1 MELGN
6 LASIRL
12 FHPEIVLA
20 GTVIL
25 LTVLD
30 LVVANKR
37 LLAYVGLAGCAV
49 AADAAVDLYGAPS
62 ALLFHG
68 MVALD
73 NFSLF
78 FKVLTLAALAAA
90 IWMSIGSREVRLVHL
105 GEYYIV
111 LLTCG
116 LGMFF
121 MASANNLLMAYLG
134 LELVSLTSYILTGM
148 LPHDRRSAEAALKY
162 LIYGGVASGAMIY
175 GMSWVFGMAGSLDYA
190 AINAAM
196 SQTDGNH
203 MGLFIAFV
211 FILAGFGYKMAFA
224 PFHMWSPDVYQGAPT
239 PFTGFLSVAS
249 NAAGAAILIR
259 FFYPAVSTLGQEG
272 AWTFQA
278 FPVIQWTDLL
288 VALSIVTMTWGNLS
302 ALNQRNVKRLLAYS
316 GIAHAGYVM
325 MGLVVLNNDG
335 LNAMLFYVVVYL
347 IMNLGAFLVVM
358 VMANATGREDM
369 DAYRGLAYRGAAFPA
384 VCMALFL
391 FSLTGLPPL
400 AGFIGKLLLFAA
412 IIEGQFYVLAVAAL
426 INTVVSLYYYVRVVK
441 TMFLEDPGPED
452 GPVAA
457 TASAT
462 PLLGLLAVLTLAL
475 GVYWGPLLDYTTAS
489 LDFFMK

>member
-6 LASIRL
+6 LASLEL

-37 LLAYVGLAGCAV
+37 ILAYVGLAGCVV

-90 IWMSIGSREVRLVHL
+90 IWMSIGSREVRQVHL

-203 MGLFIAFV
+203 TGLFIAFV

-272 AWTFQA
+272 VWTFQA
-278 FPVIQWTDLL
+278 FPAIQWTDLL

-441 TMFLEDPGPED
+441 TMFLEEPGPND

-462 PLLGLLAVLTLAL
+462 PLLGLLAVLTLVL

>member
-6 LASIRL
+6 LASLEL

-37 LLAYVGLAGCAV
+37 ILAYVGLAGCAV

-203 MGLFIAFV
+203 TGLFMAFV

-259 FFYPAVSTLGQEG
+259 FFYPAVSTLGQDG
-272 AWTFQA
+272 VWTFQA
-278 FPVIQWTDLL
+278 FPAIQWTDLL

-384 VCMALFL
+384 VCMAIFL

-412 IIEGQFYVLAVAAL
+412 IIEAQFYVLAVAAL

-441 TMFLEDPGPED
+441 TMFLEEPGPDD

-462 PLLGLLAVLTLAL
+462 PLLGLLAVLTLVL

>member
-6 LASIRL
+6 LASLEL

-37 LLAYVGLAGCAV
+37 ILAYVGLAGCVV

-90 IWMSIGSREVRLVHL
+90 IWMSIGSGEVRQVHL

-134 LELVSLTSYILTGM
+134 LEMVSLTSYILTGM

-203 MGLFIAFV
+203 TGLFIAFV

-272 AWTFQA
+272 VWTFQA
-278 FPVIQWTDLL
+278 FPAIQWTDLL

-441 TMFLEDPGPED
+441 TMFLEEPGPDD

-462 PLLGLLAVLTLAL
+462 PLLGLLAVLTLVL

>member
-6 LASIRL
+6 LASLEL

-37 LLAYVGLAGCAV
+37 ILAYVGLAGCVV

-78 FKVLTLAALAAA
+78 FKMLTLAALAAA
-90 IWMSIGSREVRLVHL
+90 IWMSIGSGEVRQVHL

-148 LPHDRRSAEAALKY
+148 LPHNRRSAEAALKY

-203 MGLFIAFV
+203 TGLFIAFV

-272 AWTFQA
+272 VWTFQA
-278 FPVIQWTDLL
+278 FPAIQWTDLL

-441 TMFLEDPGPED
+441 TMFLEEPGPDD

-462 PLLGLLAVLTLAL
+462 PLLGLLAVLTLVL

>member
-1 MELGN
+1 M
-6 LASIRL
+6 
-12 FHPEIVLA
+12 P
-20 GTVIL
+20 
-25 LTVLD
+25 
-30 LVVANKR
+30 
-37 LLAYVGLAGCAV
+37 
-49 AADAAVDLYGAPS
+49 PS

-78 FKVLTLAALAAA
+78 FKMLTLAALVAA
-90 IWMSIGSREVRLVHL
+90 IWMSIGSGEVRQVHL

-148 LPHDRRSAEAALKY
+148 LPHNRRSAEAALKY

-203 MGLFIAFV
+203 TGLFIAFV

-272 AWTFQA
+272 VWTFQA
-278 FPVIQWTDLL
+278 FPAIQWTDLL

-441 TMFLEDPGPED
+441 TMFLEEPGPDD

-462 PLLGLLAVLTLAL
+462 PLLGLLAVLTLVL

>member
-6 LASIRL
+6 LASL
-12 FHPEIVLA
+12 EMFHPEIVLA

-37 LLAYVGLAGCAV
+37 ILAYVGLAGCVV

-78 FKVLTLAALAAA
+78 FKVLTLAALVAA
-90 IWMSIGSREVRLVHL
+90 IWMSIGSGEVRQVHL

-196 SQTDGNH
+196 SQSDGNH
-203 MGLFIAFV
+203 TGLFIAFV

-272 AWTFQA
+272 VWTFQA
-278 FPVIQWTDLL
+278 FPAIQWTDLL

-441 TMFLEDPGPED
+441 TMFLEEPGPDD

-462 PLLGLLAVLTLAL
+462 PLLGLLAVLTLVL

>member
-6 LASIRL
+6 LASIEL

-37 LLAYVGLAGCAV
+37 ILAYVGLAGCV
-49 AADAAVDLYGAPS
+49 LAADAAVDLYGAPS

-78 FKVLTLAALAAA
+78 FKVLTLAALVAA
-90 IWMSIGSREVRLVHL
+90 IWMSIGSGEVRQVHL

-203 MGLFIAFV
+203 TGLFIAFV

-272 AWTFQA
+272 VWTFQA
-278 FPVIQWTDLL
+278 FPAIQWTDLL
-288 VALSIVTMTWGNLS
+288 VALSIVTTTWGNLS

-441 TMFLEDPGPED
+441 TMFLEEPGPDD

-462 PLLGLLAVLTLAL
+462 PLLGLLAVLTLVL

>member
-6 LASIRL
+6 LASLEL

-25 LTVLD
+25 LTILD

-37 LLAYVGLAGCAV
+37 ILAYVGLAGCAV

-203 MGLFIAFV
+203 TGLFMAFV

-259 FFYPAVSTLGQEG
+259 FFYPAVSTLGQDG
-272 AWTFQA
+272 VWTFQA
-278 FPVIQWTDLL
+278 FPAIQWTDLL

-302 ALNQRNVKRLLAYS
+302 ALNQKNVKRLLAYS

-384 VCMALFL
+384 VCMAIFL

-441 TMFLEDPGPED
+441 TMFLEEPGPDD

-462 PLLGLLAVLTLAL
+462 PLLGLLAVLTLVL